1 MSVSFTR
8 NSDFVYRKI
17 ADEVILVPVYKGTA
31 DLGAL
36 YTLNELGAFLW
47 EQLETPHTLHELKQI
62 ITAEYAADEQV
73 VQSDLGQ
80 FMQELIEIGAVV
92 QE

>member
-8 NSDFVYRKI
+8 NPDFVYRKI

-31 DLGAL
+31 DLRAL

-47 EQLETPHTLHELKQI
+47 EQLETPHTLDELKQI